1 MSRIG
6 REGLFRRKTA
16 APGGSPGR
24 PRAILALA
32 MALCAAGAQAA
43 PRKAAPSRPAAAKP
57 ETVFVAVPAPRE
69 APPPERPREP
79 ARDPEPRRAEPPAG
93 PLRDYAQA
101 FGGYAGFY
109 IAEVLG
115 TNPYGAAFWEF
126 YPRGQAFFFQV
137 DIGAGTVQ
145 SGFSQDVVGGDL
157 FDHNLL
163 LALDALGGYSLS
175 GMAGGAGRGG
185 GLFPYFLAGVT
196 AFWQG
201 GLPIVQKSV
210 PNIGGVIGF
219 GNRMRIPF
227 FGLGREWAFNYVVR
241 DNIYSQKIRT
251 TPSLTQN
258 FALLI
263 GVQKY
268 W

>member
-1 MSRIG
+1 
-6 REGLFRRKTA
+6 
-16 APGGSPGR
+16 
-24 PRAILALA
+24 
-32 MALCAAGAQAA
+32 
-43 PRKAAPSRPAAAKP
+43 
-57 ETVFVAVPAPRE
+57 
-69 APPPERPREP
+69 
-79 ARDPEPRRAEPPAG
+79 
-93 PLRDYAQA
+93 
-101 FGGYAGFY
+101 
-109 IAEVLG
+109 
-115 TNPYGAAFWEF
+115 
-126 YPRGQAFFFQV
+126 
-137 DIGAGTVQ
+137 
-145 SGFSQDVVGGDL
+145 VVGGDI

-163 LALDALGGYSLS
+163 LSLDALGGYSLTGMTS
-175 GMAGGAGRGG
+175 GSGRGG

-201 GLPIVQKSV
+201 GVPIFQKSV

-219 GNRMRIPF
+219 GNRMRLPF